1 MSQAIGPASAVLD
14 AGCGALDVLAIMAA
28 GLGAKRVVGVDFGQ
42 LPMAR
47 KLAEENQVA
56 DRVTFLESDLAGL
69 DAPLGP
75 FDVIISGHST

>member
-69 DAPLGP
+69 DAPLAP